1 MAQNGG
7 NSDALMT
14 NPSGDVLYPLH
25 CRVIHVVKSFM
36 KKRMSQ
42 NLENYPMKTLKGG
55 KLRNVVRS
63 FVRKLKEMPR
73 APKILKHLSYNTD
86 WGDDMERWRASD
98 KERKQFTFEKT
109 FQRDF

>member
-25 CRVIHVVKSFM
+25 CRVIHVVKSLM

-42 NLENYPMKTLKGG
+42 NLESYPMKTLESG
-55 KLRNVVRS
+55 KQRNVVRS
-63 FVRKLKEMPR
+63 FVRRLKEMPR
-73 APKILKHLSYNTD
+73 APKILKQVKL
-86 WGDDMERWRASD
+86 
-98 KERKQFTFEKT
+98 
-109 FQRDF
+109 